1 MLLENVLLYLKG
13 GANVF
18 DFEYQLK
25 ILPDEPGVY
34 LMSNNLGEIIY
45 VGKAKILKN
54 RVRQYFKSSKN
65 HSVKVKAMVKN
76 ISEFEYIVTD
86 SEMEALIL
94 ECNLIKRYSPRYNIL
109 LKDDKHYPFIKITIN
124 EEFPRVFVTRN
135 IANDGGKY
143 FGPYTDSAAVY
154 STIELIKQIYPLRT
168 CRRTIKEG
176 LPPTRPCLNYHI
188 GLCKAPCA
196 GLISKE
202 EYGKIIKGTMELLT
216 GKDKNIKDDLKRKM
230 ESASE
235 DLEFEKAVVFRDKIM
250 AIDKINEKQKIIIG
264 NCENEDFIN
273 LYVDEKDVC
282 LQVFFLRDG
291 KIVGRE
297 HFILN
302 DEADQVAHE
311 LIEEFIK
318 RFYGGAAFI
327 PKTIY
332 VPFIND
338 GEILEQWL
346 SSKKE
351 SKVMIKVPQKGEKK
365 KTLEMVENNAKI
377 TLEQFKLK
385 DMQDKEIHKIALEEL
400 TDLLEL
406 DEIPE
411 RIESYDISNIMGVDS
426 VGSMVVFEDGKPKSS
441 DYRRFKIKSVIGA
454 NDYDSMREIL
464 ERRFIRGLDEVE
476 KIKERNLELSKGK
489 FCIFPDLILMDGGKG
504 QVNVALEVLNSLNIN
519 IPVCG
524 MVKDDKHKTRGLIY
538 NNVERVMRGNSQSMH
553 LITRIQDEVH
563 RFAITYHRT
572 LRDKRTLYSI
582 LDNIPN
588 IGEKR
593 RRELLKK
600 FGSIDKIKSASIKEL
615 METPSMD
622 SKASECVLEY
632 FKKSK

>member
-1 MLLENVLLYLKG
+1 M
-13 GANVF
+13 F

-25 ILPDEPGVY
+25 ILPEAPGVY
-34 LMSNNLGEIIY
+34 IMRNHLGEVIY

-54 RVRQYFKSSKN
+54 RVRQYFQSSKN
-65 HSVKVKAMVKN
+65 HAEKVKAMVKN
-76 ISEFEYIVTD
+76 IAEFEYIVTD

-94 ECNLIKRYSPRYNIL
+94 ECNLIKKHSPRYNIL
-109 LKDDKHYPFIKITIN
+109 LKDDKHYPFIKISIN

-154 STIELIKQIYPLRT
+154 SVMEHIRKIFPLRT
-168 CRRTIKEG
+168 CKRVIKEG
-176 LPPTRPCLNYHI
+176 GPYTRPCLNYHI

-196 GLISKE
+196 GYINKSD
-202 EYGKIIKGTMELLT
+202 YGDIIKNAVDLLT
-216 GKDKNIKDDLKRKM
+216 GKDKNIRDGLRKEM
-230 ESASE
+230 ETAAES
-235 DLEFEKAVVFRDKIM
+235 LEFESAALLRDKIM
-250 AIDKINEKQKIIIG
+250 AIDKINEKQKIVIG

-273 LYVDEKDVC
+273 IYVDEKDVC

-291 KIVGRE
+291 KIIGRE
-297 HFILN
+297 HFILD
-302 DEADQVAHE
+302 DEADALGTE
-311 LIEEFIK
+311 LIEGFIK
-318 RFYGGAAFI
+318 RFYGGTAFI

-338 GEILEQWL
+338 GEILQQWL
-346 SSKKE
+346 SDKKDA
-351 SKVMIKVPQKGEKK
+351 KVTIKVPQKGEKK
-365 KTLEMVENNAKI
+365 KTLDMVQNNAKI
-377 TLEQFKLK
+377 TLEGFKIK
-385 DMQDKEIHKIALEEL
+385 DKKDKEIHKTA
-400 TDLLEL
+400 LLEL
-406 DEIPE
+406 VGLLNLNEIPE

-426 VGSMVVFEDGKPKSS
+426 VGSMVVFENGKPKNS
-441 DYRRFKIKSVIGA
+441 DYRRFKIKTVIGA

-464 ERRFIRGLDEVE
+464 ERRFIRGLEEVQQ
-476 KIKERNLELSKGK
+476 IKERNLELSKGK
-489 FCIFPDLILMDGGKG
+489 FCVFPDLILMDGGKG
-504 QVNVALEVLNSLNIN
+504 QVNVALEVLNSLNID

-524 MVKDDKHKTRGLIY
+524 MVKDDRHKTRGLIY
-538 NNVERVMRGNSQSMH
+538 NNIELIMKSNSQSMH

-572 LRDKRTLYSI
+572 LRDKKTLYSI

-600 FGSIDKIKSASIKEL
+600 FGSIDNIKSASGKEL

-622 SKASECVLEY
+622 SKSAECVLDY

>member
-1 MLLENVLLYLKG
+1 M
-13 GANVF
+13 F
-18 DFEYQLK
+18 DFDYQLK
-25 ILPDEPGVY
+25 ILPDVPGVY
-34 LMSNNLGEIIY
+34 LMRNHLGEVIY

-54 RVRQYFKSSKN
+54 RVRQYFNSSKN
-65 HSVKVKAMVKN
+65 HSEKVRAMVKN
-76 ISEFEYIVTD
+76 IAEFEYIVTD

-154 STIELIKQIYPLRT
+154 STIELIKKIYPLRT
-168 CRRTIKEG
+168 CKRVIKEG
-176 LPPTRPCLNYHI
+176 GPNARPCLNYHI

-196 GLISKE
+196 GYINKE
-202 EYGKIIKGTMELLT
+202 DYGEIIKATVELLT
-216 GKDKNIKDDLKRKM
+216 GKGKNIKDDLKLKM

-235 DLEFEKAVVFRDKIM
+235 ALEFEKAVVFRDKIM

-273 LYVDEKDVC
+273 VYVDEKDVC
-282 LQVFFLRDG
+282 IQVFFLRDG
-291 KIVGRE
+291 KIIGRE
-297 HFILN
+297 HFILS
-302 DEADQVAHE
+302 DEASQLGSE

-318 RFYGGAAFI
+318 RFYGGTAFI

-332 VPFIND
+332 VPFINEGD
-338 GEILEQWL
+338 ILEQWL
-346 SSKKE
+346 SSKKD
-351 SKVMIKVPQKGEKK
+351 SKVMIKIPQKGEKK
-365 KTLEMVENNAKI
+365 KTLEMVGNNAKI
-377 TLEQFKLK
+377 TLAQFKVK
-385 DMQDKEIHKIALEEL
+385 DKQDKEIHKIALQEL
-400 TDLLEL
+400 VDLLDL
-406 DEIPE
+406 DEIPG

-464 ERRFIRGLDEVE
+464 ERRFKRGLYEVE

-489 FCIFPDLILMDGGKG
+489 FCVFPELILMDGGKG
-504 QVNVALEVLNSLNIN
+504 QVNVALEVLSSLNID

-538 NNVERVMRGNSQSMH
+538 NNIELYMKKNSQSMH

-600 FGSIDKIKSASIKEL
+600 FGSIDNIKNANAKEL
-615 METPSMD
+615 METTSMD
-622 SKASECVLEY
+622 SKAAECVLEY
-632 FKKSK
+632 FNDSKKRNTGPK

>member
-1 MLLENVLLYLKG
+1 M
-13 GANVF
+13 F
-18 DFEYQLK
+18 DFDYQLK
-25 ILPDEPGVY
+25 TLPDAPGVY
-34 LMSNNLGEIIY
+34 LMKNNLGEIIY

-65 HSVKVKAMVKN
+65 HSVKVMAMVKN
-76 ISEFEYIVTD
+76 IAEFEYIVTD

-94 ECNLIKRYSPRYNIL
+94 ECNLIKKYSPRYNIL

-135 IANDGGKY
+135 IANDGGRY

-154 STIELIKQIYPLRT
+154 STIELIKQIFPLRT
-168 CRRTIKEG
+168 CRRSIKEG
-176 LPPTRPCLNYHI
+176 VLYDRPCLNYHI
-188 GLCKAPCA
+188 GLCKAPCT
-196 GLISKE
+196 GYISKE
-202 EYGKIIKGTMELLT
+202 DYGKIIKGALDLLT
-216 GKDKNIKDDLKRKM
+216 GKDKSIKEDLRNKM

-235 DLEFEKAVVFRDKIM
+235 VLEFEKAATLRDKIM
-250 AIDKINEKQKIIIG
+250 AIEKINEKQKIIIG

-273 LYVDEKDVC
+273 VYVDEKDIC
-282 LQVFFLRDG
+282 IQVFFLRDG

-302 DEADQVAHE
+302 DEAENVENE

-318 RFYGGAAFI
+318 RFYGGTAFI

-332 VPFIND
+332 VPFISEV
-338 GEILEQWL
+338 EILEQWL
-346 SSKKE
+346 SAKKD
-351 SKVMIKVPQKGEKK
+351 SKVTIKIPQKGEKK
-365 KTLEMVENNAKI
+365 KTLEMVANNAKI
-377 TLEQFKLK
+377 TLQNFKLK
-385 DMQDKEIHKIALEEL
+385 DMQDKEIHKIAMQEITEL
-400 TDLLEL
+400 LKL
-406 DEIPE
+406 DEIPD

-426 VGSMVVFEDGKPKSS
+426 VGSMVVFEGGKPKNS

-464 ERRFIRGLDEVE
+464 ERRFRRGLDEVE
-476 KIKERNLELSKGK
+476 RIKERNLELSKGK
-489 FCIFPDLILMDGGKG
+489 FCVFPDLILMDGGKG
-504 QVNVALEVLNSLNIN
+504 QVNVALEVLNNLNID

-524 MVKDDKHKTRGLIY
+524 MVKDDRHKTRGLIY
-538 NNVERVMRGNSQSMH
+538 NNIELFMKSNSQSMH

-600 FGSIDKIKSASIKEL
+600 FGSIDNIKGAGVKEL
-615 METPSMD
+615 MDTPSMD
-622 SKASECVLEY
+622 SKSAECVISY
-632 FKKSK
+632 FKNNK

>member
-1 MLLENVLLYLKG
+1 M
-13 GANVF
+13 F

-25 ILPDEPGVY
+25 SLPDAPGVY
-34 LMSNNLGEIIY
+34 LMRNHLGEIIY

-76 ISEFEYIVTD
+76 ISEFEYIVMD

-176 LPPTRPCLNYHI
+176 LSSTRPCLNYHI

-196 GLISKE
+196 GYICRE
-202 EYGKIIKGTMELLT
+202 DYGKIIKGTIALLT
-216 GKDKNIKDDLKRKM
+216 GKDKNIKDDLRLKM
-230 ESASE
+230 ESASGA
-235 DLEFEKAVVFRDKIM
+235 LEFEKAAVFRDKIM
-250 AIDKINEKQKIIIG
+250 AIDKINQKQKIIIG

-273 LYVDEKDVC
+273 IYMDEKDVC

-302 DEADQVAHE
+302 DEADQVPSE

-318 RFYGGAAFI
+318 RFYGATAFI

-332 VPFIND
+332 VPFINEV
-338 GEILEQWL
+338 EILEQWL

-351 SKVMIKVPQKGEKK
+351 SKVMIKIPQKGEKK

-377 TLEQFKLK
+377 TLENFKLK
-385 DMQDKEIHKIALEEL
+385 DMQDKVIHKIALQEIVE
-400 TDLLEL
+400 LLEL

-464 ERRFIRGLDEVE
+464 ERRFIRGLEEVE

-489 FCIFPDLILMDGGKG
+489 FCMFPDLILMDGGKG
-504 QVNVALEVLNSLNIN
+504 QVNVALEVLNNLNIN

-524 MVKDDKHKTRGLIY
+524 MVKDDRHKTRGLIY
-538 NNVERVMRGNSQSMH
+538 NNIEFNMKSNSQSMH

-588 IGEKR
+588 IGGKR

-600 FGSIDKIKSASIKEL
+600 FGSVDNIKVASRVEL
-615 METPSMD
+615 VDTPSMD
-622 SKASECVLEY
+622 SKSVECVIEY
-632 FKKSK
+632 FKNSK

>member
-1 MLLENVLLYLKG
+1 M
-13 GANVF
+13 F

-25 ILPDEPGVY
+25 ILPEAPGVY
-34 LMSNNLGEIIY
+34 LMKNSLGEIIY

-54 RVRQYFKSSKN
+54 RVRQYFQTSKN
-65 HSVKVKAMVKN
+65 HSEKVKAMVKN
-76 ISEFEYIVTD
+76 IAEFEYIVTD

-94 ECNLIKRYSPRYNIL
+94 ECNLIKKYSPRYNIL
-109 LKDDKHYPFIKITIN
+109 LKDDKYYPFIKITTN

-135 IANDGGKY
+135 HANDGGKY
-143 FGPYTDSAAVY
+143 FGPYTDAAAVY
-154 STIELIKQIYPLRT
+154 STIELIKKIFPLRT
-168 CRRTIKEG
+168 CKRVIKEG
-176 LPPTRPCLNYHI
+176 LPKTRPCLNYHI

-196 GLISKE
+196 GFISKE
-202 EYGKIIKGTMELLT
+202 DYGIIIKDTVELLT
-216 GKDKNIKDDLKRKM
+216 GKDKNIKDALKKEM
-230 ESASE
+230 ESAAE
-235 DLEFEKAVVFRDKIM
+235 ALEFEKAAALRDKIL
-250 AIDKINEKQKIIIG
+250 AIDKINEKQKIVIG

-273 LYVDEKDVC
+273 VYVDEMDVC

-302 DEADQVAHE
+302 DQAYEEGSE
-311 LIEEFIK
+311 LIEGFIK
-318 RFYGGAAFI
+318 RFYGGTAFI

-332 VPFIND
+332 VPFINE
-338 GEILEQWL
+338 GEILQQWL
-346 SSKKE
+346 SSKKD
-351 SKVMIKVPQKGEKK
+351 SKVTIKIPQKGEKK

-385 DMQDKEIHKIALEEL
+385 DKQDKELHKIALQEL

-406 DEIPE
+406 DEIPQ

-426 VGSMVVFEDGKPKSS
+426 VGTMVVFEDGKPKNS

-464 ERRFIRGLDEVE
+464 ERRFKHGLEEVE
-476 KIKERNLELSKGK
+476 KIKQRNLELSKGK
-489 FCIFPDLILMDGGKG
+489 FCVFPDLILMDGGKG

-538 NNVERVMRGNSQSMH
+538 NNIELLMRSNSQSMH

-600 FGSIDKIKSASIKEL
+600 FGSIENIKNASSKEL

-622 SKASECVLEY
+622 SKAAECVIEY
-632 FKKSK
+632 FNNAKERKKED

>member
-1 MLLENVLLYLKG
+1 
-13 GANVF
+13 VF
-18 DFEYQLK
+18 DYEYHLK
-25 ILPDEPGVY
+25 TLPDAPGVY
-34 LMSNNLGEIIY
+34 LMRNHLGEIIY

-65 HSVKVKAMVKN
+65 HSVKVLAMVKN
-76 ISEFEYIVTD
+76 IAEFEYIVTD

-94 ECNLIKRYSPRYNIL
+94 ECNLIKKYSPRYNIL

-154 STIELIKQIYPLRT
+154 STIELIKQVFPLRT
-168 CRRTIKEG
+168 CRRSIKEG
-176 LPPTRPCLNYHI
+176 LPPTRPCLNYHL

-196 GLISKE
+196 GYINKE
-202 EYGKIIKGTMELLT
+202 DYGEIIKSAIELLT
-216 GKDKNIKDDLKRKM
+216 GKDKAIKDDLKKKM

-235 DLEFEKAVVFRDKIM
+235 ALEFEKAALFRDKIM
-250 AIDKINEKQKIIIG
+250 AIDKINEKQKIVIG
-264 NCENEDFIN
+264 NCENEDFIS

-282 LQVFFLRDG
+282 IQVFFLRDG
-291 KIVGRE
+291 MIVGRE

-302 DEADQVAHE
+302 DEADQVPAE

-332 VPFIND
+332 VPFINEFD
-338 GEILEQWL
+338 ILEQWL

-351 SKVMIKVPQKGEKK
+351 SKVMIKIPQKGEKK

-377 TLEQFKLK
+377 TLENFKVK
-385 DMQDKEIHKIALEEL
+385 DKQDKEVHKIALNEIVE
-400 TDLLEL
+400 LLEL

-426 VGSMVVFEDGKPKSS
+426 VGSMVVFENGKPKTS

-464 ERRFIRGLDEVE
+464 ERRFIHGLEEVE
-476 KIKERNLELSKGK
+476 KIKARNLELSKGK

-538 NNVERVMRGNSQSMH
+538 NNIEINMRSNSQSMH

-588 IGEKR
+588 IGQKR

-600 FGSIDKIKSASIKEL
+600 FGSIDNIKTASSADL
-615 METPSMD
+615 MDTPSID
-622 SKASECVLEY
+622 SKAAQSVIEY
-632 FKKSK
+632 FKIGK

>member
-1 MLLENVLLYLKG
+1 M
-13 GANVF
+13 F

-25 ILPDEPGVY
+25 MLPGEPGVY
-34 LMSNNLGEIIY
+34 LMRNNLGEIIY

-54 RVRQYFKSSKN
+54 RVRQYFKNSKN
-65 HSVKVKAMVKN
+65 HSVKVLAMVKN

-94 ECNLIKRYSPRYNIL
+94 ECNLIKKYSPRYNIL

-135 IANDGGKY
+135 IANDGCKY

-154 STIELIKQIYPLRT
+154 STIELIKQVFPVRT

-176 LPPTRPCLNYHI
+176 SLPARPCLNYHI

-196 GLISKE
+196 GYINKQ
-202 EYGKIIKGTMELLT
+202 EYGEIIKGIIELLT
-216 GKDKNIKDDLKRKM
+216 GKDKIIKDDLKKKM
-230 ESASE
+230 EKSSQL
-235 DLEFEKAVVFRDKIM
+235 LEFEKAAMFRDKIM
-250 AIDKINEKQKIIIG
+250 AIDKINEKQKIVIG

-273 LYVDEKDVC
+273 MYVDEKDVC
-282 LQVFFLRDG
+282 IQVFFLRDG
-291 KIVGRE
+291 MIVGRE

-302 DEADQVAHE
+302 DEADQVGYE

-318 RFYGGAAFI
+318 RFYGSATFV

-338 GEILEQWL
+338 VEILEQWL
-346 SSKKE
+346 SARKE
-351 SKVMIKVPQKGEKK
+351 SKVIIKVPKMGEKK
-365 KTLEMVENNAKI
+365 KTLDMVQNNAKI
-377 TLEQFKLK
+377 TLENFKLK
-385 DMQDKEIHKIALEEL
+385 DMQDKEVHKIALEEIVE
-400 TDLLEL
+400 LLEL
-406 DEIPE
+406 DEVPE

-426 VGSMVVFEDGKPKSS
+426 VGSMVVFENGKPKSS

-464 ERRFIRGLDEVE
+464 ERRFIHGLEEVE
-476 KIKERNLELSKGK
+476 KIKQRNLELSKGK

-538 NNVERVMRGNSQSMH
+538 NNIEINMRSNSQSMH

-600 FGSIDKIKSASIKEL
+600 FGSIDNIKKASKVEL
-615 METPSMD
+615 METPSID
-622 SKASECVLEY
+622 SKAAQNVIEY
-632 FKKSK
+632 FKSSK